1 MLKQNIKQYIEYIRL
16 LRRHQKLSAKRH
28 PAFEQNK
35 TAKFFIYL
43 SAGITIIYLMFFAV
57 IFAMVANSSNST
69 TACELIY
76 GFAPFILTIDF
87 LFRFIA
93 QQTPSQ
99 MIKPYILL
107 PIPKKLCIDSFIS
120 SSMFDWGNCIWFA
133 MFIPYTIMSVVF
145 SEGIFITFLFLLSL
159 YILILIN
166 SQWYSIVRALINRN
180 ILWWILPLLVY
191 ALIFSPWYIGKNAN
205 FSTLCDTYAELGSLF
220 VEPKLFMWLLLF
232 AGFVLILYVNRRIQ
246 FVSVWQELAKV
257 ETTKLKHVSQF
268 NFLNKYGIIGEYV
281 KLEIKSTMRNKN
293 IRKSFIFANI
303 FILIISLIIAFTDIY
318 DSQFMNYFW
327 SVYCFSLY
335 GAMILVKT
343 MCAEGNY
350 IDGLMVHRE
359 NIFALLTAKYYFFT
373 ILLLVPFILMLPTVF
388 MGKYS
393 LLMLFSMMFF
403 TGGVSYCLFMQLSVY
418 NKQTIPLNTKFI
430 GKGSMENNY
439 LQVVFELV
447 AFFVPILLLHILYII
462 FNAQISYII
471 FLLVG
476 FIFILGHRI
485 WLKNI
490 YNRLMKHRYDNIE
503 GFRAS
508 R

>member
-1 MLKQNIKQYIEYIRL
+1 MLKLNIKQYIEYIRI

-57 IFAMVANSSNST
+57 IFAMVANSSDST

-107 PIPKKLCIDSFIS
+107 PIPKKICIDSFIS

-232 AGFVLILYVNRRIQ
+232 ACFVLILYVNRRIQ

-303 FILIISLIIAFTDIY
+303 FILII
-318 DSQFMNYFW
+318 
-327 SVYCFSLY
+327 
-335 GAMILVKT
+335 
-343 MCAEGNY
+343 
-350 IDGLMVHRE
+350 
-359 NIFALLTAKYYFFT
+359 
-373 ILLLVPFILMLPTVF
+373 
-388 MGKYS
+388 
-393 LLMLFSMMFF
+393 
-403 TGGVSYCLFMQLSVY
+403 
-418 NKQTIPLNTKFI
+418 
-430 GKGSMENNY
+430 
-439 LQVVFELV
+439 
-447 AFFVPILLLHILYII
+447 
-462 FNAQISYII
+462 ISYHYTKI
-471 FLLVG
+471 
-476 FIFILGHRI
+476 R
-485 WLKNI
+485 
-490 YNRLMKHRYDNIE
+490 
-503 GFRAS
+503 
-508 R
+508 